1 MRTVLAMIPLSPL
14 LLSLKVAGLA
24 TVAALL
30 LGTPVAWLLARVRFP
45 GKAVLESLVVIPLIL
60 PPTVT
65 GYYLLLLL
73 GRHGFL
79 GRFLEET
86 FDIALIFTWQGA
98 VLASTIAALPLFI
111 KATQGAFEG
120 IDRRIEDAARTFKP
134 ALIVLATITL
144 PLAWRVLL
152 AGSILAFARA
162 MGEFGIT
169 LMIAG
174 SIPGRTQTLALAIYD
189 AVQANQPQ
197 EANAMAILTTAT
209 VLLILVLVGRM
220 TRVRY

>member
-1 MRTVLAMIPLSPL
+1 MIQIPLSPL
-14 LLSLKVAGLA
+14 LLSLKVAGMA
-24 TVAALL
+24 TVIALL
-30 LGTPVAWLLARVRFP
+30 LGTPIAWLLARGRFP
-45 GKAVLESLVVIPLIL
+45 GRAVLESIVVIPLIL

-65 GYYLLLLL
+65 GYYLLLLVGRQGLL
-73 GRHGFL
+73 GRI
-79 GRFLEET
+79 LEENLNVG
-86 FDIALIFTWQGA
+86 IMFTWKAA

-120 IDRRIEDAARTFKP
+120 IDRRIEDAGRTLKP
-134 ALIVLATITL
+134 ALIVLCTITL
-144 PLAWRVLL
+144 PLAWRGIL

-189 AVQANQPQ
+189 AVHANQPQ
-197 EANAMAILTTAT
+197 EANAMSILATAA

-220 TRVRY
+220 TKVRY

>member
-1 MRTVLAMIPLSPL
+1 MTQIPLSPL
-14 LLSLKVAGLA
+14 LLSLKIAGLA

-30 LGTPVAWLLARVRFP
+30 LGTPVAWLLARGRFP
-45 GKAVLESLVVIPLIL
+45 GRAALESIVMIPLIL

-65 GYYLLLLL
+65 GYYLLLLIGRRGLL
-73 GRHGFL
+73 GRV
-79 GRFLEET
+79 LEGSLN
-86 FDIALIFTWQGA
+86 ISLIFTWKAA
-98 VLASTIAALPLFI
+98 VLASTIAGLPLFI

-120 IDRRIEDAARTFKP
+120 IDRRIEDAGRTFKP
-134 ALIVLATITL
+134 ALIVFGTITL
-144 PLAWRVLL
+144 PLAWRGIL

-197 EANAMAILTTAT
+197 EANALSILATAT

-220 TRVRY
+220 TKVKY

>member
-1 MRTVLAMIPLSPL
+1 L

-24 TVAALL
+24 TVATLL
-30 LGTPVAWLLARVRFP
+30 LGTPIAWLLARGRFP
-45 GKAVLESLVVIPLIL
+45 GRAVLESIMMVPLIL

-65 GYYLLLLL
+65 GYYLLLLV
-73 GRHGFL
+73 GRHGIL
-79 GRFLEET
+79 GRVLEAT
-86 FDIALIFTWQGA
+86 FNISLIFTWKAA

-111 KATQGAFEG
+111 KAVQGAFEG
-120 IDRRIEDAARTFKP
+120 IDRRIEDAGRTFKP
-134 ALIVLATITL
+134 VLIVLCTITL
-144 PLAWRVLL
+144 PLAWRGIL

-197 EANAMAILTTAT
+197 EANAMSILATAA
-209 VLLILVLVGRM
+209 VLLILALVGRM
-220 TRVRY
+220 TKVRY

>member
-1 MRTVLAMIPLSPL
+1 MTQIPLTPL
-14 LLSLKVAGLA
+14 LLSLKVAGMA
-24 TVAALL
+24 TVIALL
-30 LGTPVAWLLARVRFP
+30 LGTPIAWLLARGRFP
-45 GKAVLESLVVIPLIL
+45 GRAVLESIVVIPLIL

-65 GYYLLLLL
+65 GYYLLLLVGRQGLL
-73 GRHGFL
+73 GRI
-79 GRFLEET
+79 LEENLNVG
-86 FDIALIFTWQGA
+86 IMFTWKAA

-120 IDRRIEDAARTFKP
+120 IDRRIEDAGRTLKP
-134 ALIVLATITL
+134 ALIVLCTITL
-144 PLAWRVLL
+144 PLAWRGIL

-189 AVQANQPQ
+189 AVHANQPQ
-197 EANAMAILTTAT
+197 EANAMSILATAA

-220 TRVRY
+220 TKVRY

>member
-1 MRTVLAMIPLSPL
+1 MIQIPLSPL
-14 LLSLKVAGLA
+14 LLSLKVAGMA
-24 TVAALL
+24 TVIALL
-30 LGTPVAWLLARVRFP
+30 LGTPIAWLLARGRFP
-45 GKAVLESLVVIPLIL
+45 GRAVLESIVMIPLIL

-65 GYYLLLLL
+65 GYYLLLLVGRQGLL
-73 GRHGFL
+73 GRI
-79 GRFLEET
+79 LEENLNVG
-86 FDIALIFTWQGA
+86 IMFTWKAA

-120 IDRRIEDAARTFKP
+120 IDRRIEDAGRTLKP
-134 ALIVLATITL
+134 ALIVLCTITL
-144 PLAWRVLL
+144 PLAWRGIL

-189 AVQANQPQ
+189 AVHANQPQ
-197 EANAMAILTTAT
+197 EANAMSILATAA

-220 TRVRY
+220 TKVRY

>member
-1 MRTVLAMIPLSPL
+1 MIQIPLAPL
-14 LLSLKVAGLA
+14 LLSMKVAGLA
-24 TVAALL
+24 TVAALV
-30 LGTPVAWLLARVRFP
+30 LGTPIAWLLARGRFP
-45 GKAVLESLVVIPLIL
+45 GRAVLEAIVMIPLIL

-65 GYYLLLLL
+65 GYYLLLLIGRQGLL
-73 GRHGFL
+73 GRLMGQWL
-79 GRFLEET
+79 NIG
-86 FDIALIFTWQGA
+86 IMFTWKAA

-120 IDRRIEDAARTFKP
+120 IDRRIEDAGRTFKP
-134 ALIVLATITL
+134 VLIVLCTITL
-144 PLAWRVLL
+144 PLAWRGIL

-197 EANAMAILTTAT
+197 EANAMSILATAA

-220 TRVRY
+220 TKVRY